1 MSSLT
6 HAAAMESWEVGCRG
20 RLRMIFK
27 PLRGSRGLKSV
38 LSPRKHEV
46 RVLYLGVLRLVRFRQ
61 FGGRRETRQPIAC
74 SGPVHLPCARYQRG
88 RRQDPKC
95 SSRRNS
101 PRSRWCSPQQRDRRQ
116 RLDGLHRDRAPQ
128 PDHPRKRPRASGMC
142 VGAHDVTASHIPPRI
157 QILRTAVANTAT
169 YQWLQHEPVARS
181 SGNMTTAQL
190 LFLRFAPQKTFSW
203 ADGRLTGLSDAQLA
217 SMAFADW
224 MADTVHIPDSVYNA
238 VKTHFNTS
246 QIMEITLTAGAYSL
260 VSRLTVGLDLDSEG
274 DVPLPVPQ

>member
-1 MSSLT
+1 MKFAFFTLAFCALSAFASSEAVEKRDNQLP
-6 HAAAMESWEVGCRG
+6 ARVPY
-20 RLRMIFK
+20 IFPAPGTNAVADK
-27 PLRGSRGLKSV
+27 IRSV
-38 LSPRKHEV
+38 RP
-46 RVLYLGVLRLVRFRQ
+46 
-61 FGGRRETRQPIAC
+61 GGILLDLDGALLNNAIVANAWTDFIET
-74 SGPVHLPCARYQRG
+74 V
-88 RRQDPKC
+88 
-95 SSRRNS
+95 RRN
-101 PRSRWCSPQQRDRRQ
+101 
-116 RLDGLHRDRAPQ
+116 L
-128 PDHPRKRPRASGMC
+128 
-142 VGAHDVTASHIPPRI
+142 TIPGNVRELL
-157 QILRTAVANTAT
+157 ILRTAVANTAT